1 MSNSSPDHFFSPAE
15 LTAVPSPQCFSG
27 PELSEEPIFR
37 GTKRS
42 GTDKITKGQEP
53 HMSSE
58 LNSSSLQVSTQQ
70 SLNFKRSFTMTSP
83 KRSVPSTPFLLANKL
98 KEIQGQSLTLRL
110 NEKLKELE
118 DDSNVRK
125 TQEVEIEPLSINED
139 FRYPSYPQ
147 PALENRLALEGE
159 NDSEIPQLRWCAACK
174 GEVKTETEYVNSR
187 KTFWASVG
195 IFMSGG
201 VLGCFLLPYMTNSCK
216 GIRVVCHK
224 CRRALA

>member
-1 MSNSSPDHFFSPAE
+1 MLNNSPDHF
-15 LTAVPSPQCFSG
+15 LTPVEMTTVPSPQYFSG

-42 GTDKITKGQEP
+42 RTEKNTKNQEP
-53 HMSSE
+53 QLSSE
-58 LNSSSLQVSTQQ
+58 LNLSSLQVSTQQ
-70 SLNFKRSFTMTSP
+70 SFNFKRSFTMTSP
-83 KRSVPSTPFLLANKL
+83 KRSITSTPFLLANKL

-118 DDSNVRK
+118 DDSNARK
-125 TQEVEIEPLSINED
+125 TQEIEIEPLSINED
-139 FRYPSYPQ
+139 FRYNSFPQ
-147 PALENRLALEGE
+147 AALENRLVLEGE

-174 GEVKTETEYVNSR
+174 GEVKTEVE

-216 GIRVVCHK
+216 GVKVVCHK